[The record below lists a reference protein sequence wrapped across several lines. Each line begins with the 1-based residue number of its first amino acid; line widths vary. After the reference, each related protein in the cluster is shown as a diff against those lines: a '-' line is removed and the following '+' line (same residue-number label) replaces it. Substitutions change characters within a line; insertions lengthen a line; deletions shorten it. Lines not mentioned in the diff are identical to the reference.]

1 MQCHITRCS
10 AHALLGQR
18 LGCGLQALF
27 NYFSC
32 SAVAI
37 ANLVG
42 GGNSAMV
49 TALMIAAHMVS
60 IELLLC
66 AIAYLIA
73 EHLTNYFQCIC
84 SFGRSLRY
92 QAL

>member
-1 MQCHITRCS
+1 MYQWITQQLQAMFLVALRPE
-10 AHALLGQR
+10 HALMIPSCDATLQHNIHIMLCQR

-42 GGNSAMV
+42 GSNSAMV

-60 IELLLC
+60 TEALHC
-66 AIAYLIA
+66 PIA
-73 EHLTNYFQCIC
+73 
-84 SFGRSLRY
+84 
-92 QAL
+92 